1 MATFPEAE
9 ARLYKNVFV
18 CKRCESKTKVPISK
32 ILAGKGVCR
41 KCGYDR
47 LRPVRKIAKK

>member
-1 MATFPEAE
+1 MAVFPEAE

-18 CKRCESKTKVPISK
+18 CRRCESKIRVPMGK
-32 ILAGKGVCR
+32 ILAGKGTCR
-41 KCGYDR
+41 KCSSNR